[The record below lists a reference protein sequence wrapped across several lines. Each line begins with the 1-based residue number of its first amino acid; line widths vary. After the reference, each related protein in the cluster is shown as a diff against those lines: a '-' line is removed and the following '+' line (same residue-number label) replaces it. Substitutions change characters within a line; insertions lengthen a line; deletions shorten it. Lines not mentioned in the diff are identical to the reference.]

1 MKRKKDRLRLGRSNH
16 LKLGCVGL
24 LLWVVLGLIGF
35 APEVEAAKI
44 GEITETQ
51 WTDQAVRFFSFRDPS
66 VRYAVLGSVFLGISC
81 GLLGSFIL
89 VRKLALMGDALS
101 HAVLPGVALGFL
113 WNMTKD
119 PVAIFVGATVAG
131 LLGTVTVNLIKET
144 TAIKEDS
151 ALGMVLAGFYGLGI
165 CLFTMIQNLPSGN
178 KAGID
183 KYLFGQ
189 AAALSSG
196 DIVLMGSVMLVACLL
211 IMVFYKELLVTSFDS
226 EFAVSLGIPA
236 RVFHYLI
243 MLLLAFSVVVALQAV
258 GVVLVSAMLIT
269 PAATAY
275 LLTDRLHRMLILA
288 AFFGMLA
295 GLLGAFFSFLGNNLP
310 TGPFMVLGASVVFF
324 TAFLLAPRYGLLP
337 RWWKRFNR
345 SRRIQIENTLKAF
358 YQVREADGFV
368 KDGVTLDA
376 LSSRRNEPL
385 HLVEKQVENLV
396 RDGLASFDQKPESEL
411 MLTQDSVAYLTPVGW
426 QRACEIVRNHR
437 LWELYLTNAAEYEA
451 DHVHDDA
458 EIIEHILGAET
469 VRLIERK
476 LDFPTR
482 DPHGKLIPSAADMG
496 EVGLDEREAATGYF
510 RNI

>member
-1 MKRKKDRLRLGRSNH
+1 MKTRWKSIEWMRGNCFGSVRL
-16 LKLGCVGL
+16 GL
-24 LLWVVLGLIGF
+24 LLLIVLGVFGGL
-35 APEVEAAKI
+35 PEVQAAKI
-44 GEITETQ
+44 GEITETD
-51 WTDQAVRFFSFRDPS
+51 WTDQAARFFTFKDPS
-66 VRYAVLGSVFLGISC
+66 VRYAVLGSIFLGVSC

-89 VRKLALMGDALS
+89 VRKLALLGDTLS

-119 PVAIFVGATVAG
+119 PVAIFVGATIAG
-131 LLGTVTVNLIKET
+131 LLGTVTVNLIRDT
-144 TAIKEDS
+144 TRIKEDS
-151 ALGMVLAGFYGLGI
+151 ALGMVLAGFYGVGI
-165 CLFTMIQNLPSGN
+165 CLFTMIQNLPVGN

-196 DIVLMGSVMLVACLL
+196 DVLLMGSVMLVACLL
-211 IMVFYKELLVTSFDS
+211 IFVFYKELLVTSFDS
-226 EFAVSLGIPA
+226 MFAVSLGISA
-236 RVFHYLI
+236 RFFHYLI

-288 AFFGMLA
+288 AIFGLLA
-295 GLLGAFFSFLGNNLP
+295 GFLGSFFSFLGNNLP
-310 TGPFMVLGASVVFF
+310 TGPFMVLGASSIFLA
-324 TAFLLAPRYGLLP
+324 AFLLGPRYGIFP
-337 RWWKRFNR
+337 RWLKQFNR

-358 YQVREADGFV
+358 YQVREAEEFS
-368 KDGVTLDA
+368 KEGVTLSA
-376 LSSRRNEPL
+376 LARRRNESL
-385 HLVEKQVENLV
+385 REVEKRIGHLV
-396 RDGLASFDQKPESEL
+396 RDGLASFDENKKGEVS
-411 MLTQDSVAYLTPVGW
+411 LTEEGVVYLTPSGW

-458 EIIEHILGAET
+458 EMIEHILGEET
-469 VRLIERK
+469 VRLIERR

-482 DPHGKLIPSAADMG
+482 DPHGKLIPSAIDMG
-496 EVGLDEREAATGYF
+496 EVDSNKVEGATGYF
-510 RNI
+510 RNT